1 MSEKEPT
8 PTRDEKSPPLPTVPD
23 GPREIEDAAAQELEY
38 PEDDTNEG

>member
-8 PTRDEKSPPLPTVPD
+8 RDDKPPAKAVPD
-23 GPREIEDAAAQELEY
+23 GPSEIEEAAAQEAEY